1 MTTWKE
7 VRGDVQPKEIDT
19 TTSGFVVYERR
30 NIRQETVTD
39 PMTGDERTGWVYD
52 EREYTKDEYA
62 QLNSPATQAILNAV
76 SQAAEN
82 TASWDALTQAIQEG
96 VNSVE

>member
-7 VRGDVQPKEIDT
+7 VHGDVQPKEIDT

-39 PMTGDERTGWVYD
+39 PTTGDERTGWVYD
-52 EREYTKDEYA
+52 EREYTKDEFA
-62 QLNSPATQAILNAV
+62 QLTSASTQAIMQQLSEIELSV
-76 SQAAEN
+76 AE
-82 TASWDALTQAIQEG
+82 IG
-96 VNSVE
+96 